1 MAEAG
6 GASLRFRGRVH
17 KLGDNVDTD
26 QIIPAPYLKDL
37 SPENL
42 AAHVLEGADPSF
54 PRRIRPGDIVLG
66 GRNFGSGSS
75 REHAPMA
82 LRYAGVRVVMA
93 LSFARIFYR
102 NAVDGGHLIPVIVTE
117 EAYRGIG
124 DGDEVEVD
132 LESSIVRD
140 LTAGAEYPVERF
152 PRLIARIVQAGGIFS
167 VGDLSSLEA

>member
-1 MAEAG
+1 MDVPD
-6 GASLRFRGRVH
+6 LIRGRVH

-37 SPENL
+37 SPQNL

-54 PRRIRPGDIVLG
+54 PKRIRPGDLIVA

-82 LRYAGVRVVMA
+82 LRYAGVRAVLA

-102 NAVDGGHLIPVIVTE
+102 NAVDGGHLIPVVITE
-117 EAYRGIG
+117 EAYRGIE

-132 LESSIVRD
+132 LESSVVRN
-140 LTAGAEYPVERF
+140 LRTGAEFKVEKF
-152 PRLIARIVQAGGIFS
+152 PRLIARIVESGGIFS
-167 VGDLSSLEA
+167 VGDLSKLEG

>member
-1 MAEAG
+1 
-6 GASLRFRGRVH
+6 
-17 KLGDNVDTD
+17 
-26 QIIPAPYLKDL
+26 
-37 SPENL
+37 
-42 AAHVLEGADPSF
+42 
-54 PRRIRPGDIVLG
+54 VLG

-140 LTAGAEYPVERF
+140 LTAGAEYPVGRF

>member
-1 MAEAG
+1 
-6 GASLRFRGRVH
+6 
-17 KLGDNVDTD
+17 
-26 QIIPAPYLKDL
+26 
-37 SPENL
+37 
-42 AAHVLEGADPSF
+42 
-54 PRRIRPGDIVLG
+54 VLG

-140 LTAGAEYPVERF
+140 LTAGAEYPVEEVPEADSQDSAGRRDLQRRGPVLARGLGPERRTRD
-152 PRLIARIVQAGGIFS
+152 PRRSSSSSTAASIASSIAPSRPAPSYSSRSSSGELLVAGWRPPLRG
-167 VGDLSSLEA
+167 SSPGRA